1 MTDATSPPAFEAR
14 IHPRGDSVVVALR
27 GDADLVAID
36 AIDTAFDLAA
46 THPGPIVADL
56 AELEFLD
63 SSGLRALVQANSR
76 ISSQG
81 RRFALAC
88 PDTGRVR
95 TVLELTQLHRIVPVH
110 PDRETA
116 ARALRG

>member
-1 MTDATSPPAFEAR
+1 MTDVTPPAGFEAR

-27 GDADLVAID
+27 GEADFVAAE
-36 AIDTAFDLAA
+36 AIDTAFDAA
-46 THPGPIVADL
+46 VAHPGPIVADL
-56 AELEFLD
+56 AELAFLD
-63 SSGLRALVQANSR
+63 SSGLRALVQVNSR

-88 PDTGRVR
+88 PDSGPVR
-95 TVLELTQLHRIVPVH
+95 SVLELTQLHRLMPVH

-116 ARALRG
+116 TRALRG